1 MTNKRFYWIKLRTDF
16 FNQDTID
23 FLLSQKNGC
32 EYVVLYQM
40 LCLNT
45 VNTNGQLVN
54 QIGEMIIPYDVPKIV
69 RDTKYFDHDTVVVAM
84 ELYRKLGLIFESETG
99 ALAISNYQHMVGSE
113 AANAN
118 AQRQKR
124 FREKQ
129 KETLLEVS
137 SVTKSNARSNVESI
151 TKSNVENRDK
161 DIRDKSIENRDKD
174 KEFICLID
182 KQINSIVA
190 SMNEKQKTV
199 YRDFFEI
206 EPFIDI
212 PIKNGSIQI
221 SEEMLVA
228 WGEKYPNVCVEHELQ
243 EIRTWLKANGSKMTT
258 TRTLDFIERWL
269 SKHQKEDTLT
279 EQELSVL
286 HESKEKQREEYERSK
301 NRRDWFFENMHDEKW
316 LNEFLK

>member
-1 MTNKRFYWIKLRTDF
+1 MSNKKFYWIKLRTDF
-16 FNQDTID
+16 FSQETID

-45 VNTNGQLVN
+45 ANTQGELIS
-54 QIGEMIIPYDVPKIV
+54 QIGEMIIPYDVSKIV
-69 RDTKYFDHDTVVVAM
+69 RDTKYFEHDTVVVAL
-84 ELYRKLGLIFESETG
+84 ELYKKLGLIYESQNG
-99 ALAISNYQHMVGSE
+99 NLMISNHSSMVGSE
-113 AANAN
+113 SDS
-118 AQRQKR
+118 AQRVRKHRAGQKALQCN
-124 FREKQ
+124 KN
-129 KETLLEVS
+129 
-137 SVTKSNARSNVESI
+137 VTQIV
-151 TKSNVENRDK
+151 TTENRDK
-161 DIRDKSIENRDKD
+161 DIRDKSIENRDKE

-182 KQINSIVA
+182 KQINAIVA

-199 YRDFFEI
+199 YCDFFEI

-221 SEEMLVA
+221 SKEMLVV
-228 WGEKYPNVCVEHELQ
+228 WGEKYPDVCVEHELQ

-286 HESKEKQREEYERSK
+286 HKSKEKQREEYERSK
-301 NRRDWFFENMHDEKW
+301 NRRDWFFENMNDEKW